1 MPSQTSTISLL
12 CLHCKNGSFQ
22 DERACDQKA
31 SLYPFDSE
39 DTELHMWLVLSM
51 LHGGTDVKLSKLS
64 MAPYVEKYAN
74 VKLDHLPNF
83 RDENTKIFELR
94 PPS

>member
-22 DERACDQKA
+22 DERASDQKA

-39 DTELHMWLVLSM
+39 DTELHMRLVSSM

-64 MAPYVEKYAN
+64 MAP
-74 VKLDHLPNF
+74 
-83 RDENTKIFELR
+83 
-94 PPS
+94 